1 MVNYLSVENLTHY
14 WGEIPL
20 FENISF
26 GLSEGQKIALI
37 ARNGAGKTT
46 LLNITGGLIPPTEG
60 NVTHR
65 KNISIGYLPQDPVLN
80 PDNTVIEEVFNND
93 TEIVQTIKAY
103 EEAIETDDQK
113 SIGAIID
120 KMDHLNAWDYEQRIK
135 QILFELKITDLEQPI
150 FQLSGGQQKRVALA
164 SILINEPELLILD
177 EPTNHLD
184 LDMVEW
190 LELYLSKA
198 KSTLLMVTH
207 DRYFLDRV
215 CNEIFEIDN
224 QELYQYKGNYSYFLQ
239 KRQERMEQSVAEV
252 EKARNL
258 LKKEQDW
265 MNRMPKAR
273 GGKAKYRIDSY
284 YKLKEKA
291 GKNLSPE
298 ELEINVKATR
308 LGKKIINLHSIS
320 KKFDDKN
327 LIDDFSYKFIPYDKI
342 GIIGKN
348 STGKT
353 TFLNIITKQL
363 QPDKGEVETG
373 ETVVTGYFRQE
384 GIQLN
389 EDQKVIEV
397 ISNIAEHIS
406 LGNNNSMSAA
416 AFLRYFLFPNEM
428 HHVLVRT
435 LSGGEKKR
443 LYLMTILMKS
453 PNFLILDEPTN
464 DLDIFTLNVLEDYL
478 VNFKGSVIVVSH
490 DRYFMDKVADHLFI
504 FDGNGNIKNFPGN
517 YTDYFYEQKSTQK
530 ETAKDKKT
538 SETVKI
544 KLKKENDKPKKLS
557 YKEKRELEGLDVEI
571 EKLEKQKTVLETD
584 INSGQLSTDELI
596 SQSKDLNSVLK
607 NLDEKENR
615 WLELK
620 EIEDL

>member
-1 MVNYLSVENLTHY
+1 
-14 WGEIPL
+14 
-20 FENISF
+20 
-26 GLSEGQKIALI
+26 
-37 ARNGAGKTT
+37 
-46 LLNITGGLIPPTEG
+46 
-60 NVTHR
+60 
-65 KNISIGYLPQDPVLN
+65 
-80 PDNTVIEEVFNND
+80 
-93 TEIVQTIKAY
+93 
-103 EEAIETDDQK
+103 
-113 SIGAIID
+113 
-120 KMDHLNAWDYEQRIK
+120 MDHLNAWDYEQRIK

-150 FQLSGGQQKRVALA
+150 SQLSGGQQKRVAMA

-184 LDMVEW
+184 MDMVEW
-190 LELYLSKA
+190 LEQYLAKA
-198 KSTLLMVTH
+198 KATLLMVTH

-215 CNEIFEIDN
+215 CNKIYEIDN
-224 QELYQYKGNYSYFLQ
+224 QSLYQYSGNYSYFLQ
-239 KRQERMEQSVAEV
+239 KRQERIEQSVAEV

-284 YKLKEKA
+284 YDLKEKA
-291 GKNLSPE
+291 SKNLSQE
-298 ELEINVKATR
+298 ELEINVKAAR

-320 KKFDDKN
+320 KRYDDKN
-327 LIDDFSYKFIPYDKI
+327 LIDNFSYKFIPFDKI

-348 STGKT
+348 GTGKT
-353 TFLNIITKQL
+353 TFLNIVTKQL
-363 QPDKGEVETG
+363 RPDSGDIETG

-406 LGNNNSMSAA
+406 LGNNNHMSAA
-416 AFLRYFLFPNEM
+416 AFLRHFLFPNEM

-443 LYLMTILMKS
+443 LYLMTILMKN

-478 VNFKGSVIVVSH
+478 VNFKGSVIIVSH
-490 DRYFMDKVADHLFI
+490 DRYFMDKIADHLFI

-517 YTDYFYEQKSTQK
+517 YTDYYFEQKSNQK
-530 ETAKDKKT
+530 DSTKEQKT
-538 SETVKI
+538 SQTVKTQI
-544 KLKKENDKPKKLS
+544 KKENSKQKKLS
-557 YKEKRELEGLDVEI
+557 YKEKVELKELEINI
-571 EKLEKQKTVLETD
+571 ETLEKQKIILETE
-584 INSGQLSTDELI
+584 INSSQLNTDDLI
-596 SQSKDLNSVLK
+596 IKSKGLNTLLK
-607 NLDEKENR
+607 ILEEKENR

-620 EIEDL
+620 EIEDLLSEKK